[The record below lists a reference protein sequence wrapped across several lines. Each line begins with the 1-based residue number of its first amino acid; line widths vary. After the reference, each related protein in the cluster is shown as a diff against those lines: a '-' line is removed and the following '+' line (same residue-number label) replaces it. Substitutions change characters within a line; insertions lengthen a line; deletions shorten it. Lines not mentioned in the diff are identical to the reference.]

1 MFTNVT
7 FCVVLS
13 LALRGQSIGLA
24 AGAALVVQVLSSGGA
39 VAEAGLSAR
48 IGRQQRSS
56 L

>member
-24 AGAALVVQVLSSGGA
+24 FGMAAGAALVVQVLSSGG
-39 VAEAGLSAR
+39 R
-48 IGRQQRSS
+48 CR
-56 L
+56 